1 MEAKT
6 TVTELPPLK
15 VSKALVYLQDLSEN
29 DLDAFAASLLADM
42 LAENDSLVA
51 LNLSGKT
58 LNNII
63 SLRYHACGKCILL
76 SRTSK

>member
-1 MEAKT
+1 M
-6 TVTELPPLK
+6 TELPPLK

-63 SLRYHACGKCILL
+63 SQYYFMLV
-76 SRTSK
+76 